1 MDELKLA
8 LQRGDLDSSV
18 NLINNNLNTIKN
30 LKTEKLVVR
39 QRNYPFII
47 KVMTYSCTKIGLTF
61 NYQ

>member
-8 LQRGDLDSSV
+8 LQRGDLESSV

-39 QRNYPFII
+39 QRN
-47 KVMTYSCTKIGLTF
+47 
-61 NYQ
+61 